1 MSCAHLCKQGVAT
14 LAQADWANAEH
25 CPAGL
30 GLDLRAAG
38 PVARGFVRRL
48 AVERWRCPRRSGHLC
63 EVPRGSREGPAGGM
77 WGGVAGWGSRDV
89 LIKLFWPGGPQVV
102 AHHGIHGNAP
112 MLDPAFACGDNL
124 ARQSLGLWRQRPG
137 RQLGA
142 DHAEWGEGSST
153 CAWAE
158 AREDQKG
165 VLGRHRRPGGLGCH
179 RRRSLTAHRWRG
191 SRHATRGSPGGGD
204 FVHMAAPLGLR
215 GGGVAGRIAGR
226 ISGRSLRRCLSI
238 GGAGLAG

>member
-89 LIKLFWPGGPQVV
+89 QLIILAGR
-102 AHHGIHGNAP
+102 
-112 MLDPAFACGDNL
+112 PASC
-124 ARQSLGLWRQRPG
+124 
-137 RQLGA
+137 
-142 DHAEWGEGSST
+142 
-153 CAWAE
+153 
-158 AREDQKG
+158 
-165 VLGRHRRPGGLGCH
+165 
-179 RRRSLTAHRWRG
+179 
-191 SRHATRGSPGGGD
+191 GSPRNSWKCT
-204 FVHMAAPLGLR
+204 HA
-215 GGGVAGRIAGR
+215 
-226 ISGRSLRRCLSI
+226 
-238 GGAGLAG
+238 

>member
-38 PVARGFVRRL
+38 LVARGFVRRL

-124 ARQSLGLWRQRPG
+124 ARQSLGLGARG
-137 RQLGA
+137 R
-142 DHAEWGEGSST
+142 EGNLVLTTRSG
-153 CAWAE
+153 
-158 AREDQKG
+158 ARE
-165 VLGRHRRPGGLGCH
+165 VLLAHGRKRVKIRREFLDAIVA
-179 RRRSLTAHRWRG
+179 LVDLV
-191 SRHATRGSPGGGD
+191 AT
-204 FVHMAAPLGLR
+204 
-215 GGGVAGRIAGR
+215 
-226 ISGRSLRRCLSI
+226 
-238 GGAGLAG
+238 GGAV